1 MRAPNSFVSS
11 AQERLAKRLILHA
24 EHEAIEEK
32 ARAGMIPEGVA
43 EAMLED
49 LAADL
54 RGVRASQPAKLT
66 VGPEELLKNVPFF
79 ADMPETEFSIVS
91 AKLRRRTAPAGEIIV
106 RQGGSVSSLFLVARG
121 VVRVC
126 PDKTADLAGTWRRL
140 SPGNSSV
147 KWPCSME
154 LDGPR
159 RAER

>member
-106 RQGGSVSSLFLVARG
+106 RQGGSVSILVPGGARRGQG
-121 VVRVC
+121 VSRQ
-126 PDKTADLAGTWRRL
+126 DGGSSRDLATLIAGEFFGEMALLHGT
-140 SPGNSSV
+140 
-147 KWPCSME
+147 
-154 LDGPR
+154 
-159 RAER
+159 